1 MQLDLIDLRLFLQ
14 VAEAGSITHGARH
27 AHLALAAASTR
38 IRNLESLFGVPLLL
52 REPRGV
58 NLTPAGHTLAH
69 YARAVFQQI
78 ENLRGKFEE
87 HTGGFKGQV
96 RVFSSSVALHEFLPQ
111 ALSSFPIEYPS
122 VNIDVEERPSIEI
135 IRAVA
140 EGVVHI
146 GIVAEPVSIAGL
158 QTFSFKT
165 DRLVLVA
172 PKNHP
177 VARRRRI
184 SFSEALG
191 HDFIGL
197 AEASTIQRL
206 LSSQASRLGLRLRIR
221 VRLPTF
227 EGIFRMVENQV
238 GLAVAPESAALRY
251 QTSMEIRTVN
261 LEDSWAERDLQICIR
276 SMESLPPAGRRLTE
290 HLKADGHK

>member
-38 IRNLESLFGVPLLL
+38 IRNLESLFGVPLLS

-69 YARAVFQQI
+69 YSRAVFQQI
-78 ENLRGKFEE
+78 ENLRGEFEE

-96 RVFSSSVALHEFLPQ
+96 RVFSSSIALNEFLPQ
-111 ALSSFPIEYPS
+111 ALSSFLIEYRG
-122 VNIDVEERPSIEI
+122 VNIDVEERPSNEI

-146 GIVAEPVSIAGL
+146 GIVGEPVNIAGL
-158 QTFSFKT
+158 QTFSFKAA
-165 DRLVLVA
+165 RVVLVA

-184 SFSEALG
+184 SFSETLS

-197 AEASTIQRL
+197 AEASALQQF
-206 LSSQASRLGLRLRIR
+206 LSYQASRIGLRLRIR

-227 EGIFRMVENQV
+227 EGICRMVANGV
-238 GLAVAPESAALRY
+238 GLAVVPESAAVRY
-251 QTSMEIRTVN
+251 QASMEVQTVN
-261 LEDSWAERDLQICIR
+261 LEDSWAVRDLRICIR
-276 SMESLPPAGRRLTE
+276 SMESLPPAARRLAE
-290 HLKADGHK
+290 HLKAA

>member
-27 AHLALAAASTR
+27 AHLVLAAASTR

-58 NLTPAGHTLAH
+58 NLTPAGDTLAH

-78 ENLRGKFEE
+78 ENLRGEFEE

-96 RVFSSSVALHEFLPQ
+96 RVFSSPIAHYEFLPQ
-111 ALSSFPIEYPS
+111 ALSSFLIEYPG
-122 VNIDVEERPSIEI
+122 VNIDVEERPSSEI
-135 IRAVA
+135 IQAVA

-146 GIVAEPVSIAGL
+146 GIVGEPVNIAGL

-165 DRLVLVA
+165 ARLVLVE

-177 VARRRRI
+177 VARCRRI

-197 AEASTIQRL
+197 PEASAFQQFF
-206 LSSQASRLGLRLRIR
+206 SNQASRLGLRVRIR

-227 EGIFRMVENQV
+227 EGICRMVENRV
-238 GLAVAPESAALRY
+238 GLAIVPESAAVRY
-251 QTSMEIRTVN
+251 QASMEIRTVS
-261 LEDSWAERDLQICIR
+261 LEDSWAVRDTLICIR
-276 SMESLPPAGRRLTE
+276 SMESLPPAARRLAE
-290 HLKADGHK
+290 HLKAA

>member
-38 IRNLESLFGVPLLL
+38 IRNLESLFGLPLLL

-78 ENLRGKFEE
+78 ENLRGEFEE
-87 HTGGFKGQV
+87 HTGGFKGLV
-96 RVFSSSVALHEFLPQ
+96 RVFASTIALNEFLPQ
-111 ALSSFPIEYPS
+111 ALSSFLIEYPG
-122 VNIDVEERPSIEI
+122 VNVDVEERPSNEI
-135 IRAVA
+135 IRAVV
-140 EGVVHI
+140 EGVVQI
-146 GIVAEPVSIAGL
+146 GITAEPVSIAGL
-158 QTFSFKT
+158 QTFSFMT
-165 DRLVLVA
+165 HRMVLVA

-184 SFSEALG
+184 SFSETLG

-197 AEASTIQRL
+197 PEASNFQQF
-206 LSSQASRLGLRLRIR
+206 LSSQDDYQNFTFLFRLR
-221 VRLPTF
+221 
-227 EGIFRMVENQV
+227 
-238 GLAVAPESAALRY
+238 
-251 QTSMEIRTVN
+251 
-261 LEDSWAERDLQICIR
+261 
-276 SMESLPPAGRRLTE
+276 
-290 HLKADGHK
+290 

>member
-27 AHLALAAASTR
+27 AHLALATASTR

-58 NLTPAGHTLAH
+58 NLTSAGHTLAH

-78 ENLRGKFEE
+78 ENLRGEFEE
-87 HTGGFKGQV
+87 HTAGFKGQV
-96 RVFSSSVALHEFLPQ
+96 RVFSSSVALNEFLPQ
-111 ALSSFPIEYPS
+111 ALSSFLIKYPGVS
-122 VNIDVEERPSIEI
+122 IDVEERLGNEI

-146 GIVAEPVSIAGL
+146 GITGEPVSIAGL
-158 QTFSFKT
+158 ETFSFKS
-165 DRLVLVA
+165 DRLVLVV
-172 PKNHP
+172 PQDHP
-177 VARRRRI
+177 IAKRRQI
-184 SFSEALG
+184 SFSETLS

-197 AEASTIQRL
+197 AEASTFQQF
-206 LSSQASRLGLRLRIR
+206 LSYQASRLGLRLRIR

-227 EGIFRMVENQV
+227 EGICRMVEHRV
-238 GLAVAPESAALRY
+238 GLAIVPESAAVRY
-251 QTSMEIRTVN
+251 QKSMELRTVN
-261 LEDSWAERDLQICIR
+261 FEDSWAVRELRICIR
-276 SMESLPPAGRRLTE
+276 SMESLPLAARRLAE
-290 HLKADGHK
+290 HLKAA

>member
-78 ENLRGKFEE
+78 ENLRGEFEE
-87 HTGGFKGQV
+87 HTAGFKGQV
-96 RVFSSSVALHEFLPQ
+96 RVFSSSIALNEFLPQ
-111 ALSSFPIEYPS
+111 ALSSFLIKYPGVS
-122 VNIDVEERPSIEI
+122 IDVEERLGNEI

-146 GIVAEPVSIAGL
+146 GITGEPVSIAGL
-158 QTFSFKT
+158 ETFSFKT

-172 PKNHP
+172 AKNHP
-177 VARRRRI
+177 IARRRRI
-184 SFSEALG
+184 SFSEVLD

-197 AEASTIQRL
+197 AEASTFQQF
-206 LSSQASRLGLRLRIR
+206 LSYQASRL
-221 VRLPTF
+221 
-227 EGIFRMVENQV
+227 
-238 GLAVAPESAALRY
+238 
-251 QTSMEIRTVN
+251 
-261 LEDSWAERDLQICIR
+261 W
-276 SMESLPPAGRRLTE
+276 
-290 HLKADGHK
+290 LKA